1 MWGYEQ
7 IQEAARFIQA
17 KTRRSPTIAVILGSG
32 LGPFAQSLQEPDII
46 PYETIPYFPQ
56 ATVAGHAGRLVV
68 GRLGDVSVAAMQG
81 RFHLYEGYP
90 TEQVVFPVRVLIALG
105 IKRLVV
111 TNAAGG
117 VNPSFVPGDLMMIT
131 DHINLTGR
139 NPLIGANDD
148 RLGARFPD
156 MSEAYS
162 PQLRNVLL
170 EAAQDEKIEVRQ
182 GVYVAITGPSYE
194 TPSEVRM
201 YGRIG
206 ADACGM
212 STVPEVIVANH
223 GGVSV
228 CGISCITNMGAGI
241 NEGKLDHSEV
251 TETANGAMER
261 FVRLLTAAVPR
272 LASA

>member
-17 KTRRSPTIAVILGSG
+17 KTRRTPSIAVILGSG
-32 LGPFAQSLQEPDII
+32 LGPFAQNLQEPEFI

-56 ATVAGHAGRLVV
+56 STVAGHAGRLVV
-68 GRLGDVSVAAMQG
+68 GRLGDVTVAAMQG

-90 TEQVVFPVRVLIALG
+90 AEQVVFPVRVLSALG
-105 IKRLVV
+105 IRKLIV

-117 VNPSFVPGDLMMIT
+117 VNPKFRPGDLMLIT

-162 PQLRNVLL
+162 TELRERLL
-170 EAAQDEKIEVRQ
+170 RAAASVQIEMRQ

-194 TPSEVRM
+194 TPAEVRM
-201 YGRIG
+201 YALLG

-212 STVPEVIVANH
+212 STVPEVIAANH
-223 GGVSV
+223 GGLTV

-241 NEGKLDHSEV
+241 NGGKLDHAEV
-251 TETANGAMER
+251 TETANQAMER
-261 FVRLLTAAVPR
+261 FVRLLTAAVPS
-272 LASA
+272 LAAD